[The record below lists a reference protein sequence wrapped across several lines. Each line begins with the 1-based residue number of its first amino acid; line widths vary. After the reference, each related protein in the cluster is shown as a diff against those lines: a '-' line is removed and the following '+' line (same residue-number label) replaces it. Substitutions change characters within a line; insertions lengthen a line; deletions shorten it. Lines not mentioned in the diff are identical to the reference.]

1 MLSPSRCALLL
12 LQIGASLQAAT
23 PPAPKPQYVAPFATL
38 PPTPVLPKAVTSGY
52 VKLPK
57 VSIFQS
63 QFGPPLAQTLKDG
76 CTPILFL
83 HAGLANSNYW
93 ANAVKA
99 LIAVG
104 TQQTIITM
112 DSRMQ
117 GRSTGAD
124 QPLSYDL
131 MRQDIIGVLDHFKI
145 PKVTIIGWS
154 DGGILGYEM
163 AIFHPTRLDRLF
175 DFGGSYNPSN
185 GNSTAGDS
193 PVFGQYLERVEAE
206 YKQLSPTP
214 DRFDVVE
221 TKVFD
226 MFATQPQL
234 TERDFGKIPTLYQ
247 DCLKNPFIWVVDG
260 ADEEVVNRD
269 VPLKLHNWIPASG
282 LLILPSVSHFALIQ
296 DSFTMNGAI
305 LRFLQIDIN
314 CKTAIRSGVP
324 PLSYPYSGS
333 WA

>member
-1 MLSPSRCALLL
+1 MLSFSRVILLL
-12 LQIGASLQAAT
+12 VHIGLSLQQGR
-23 PPAPKPQYVAPFATL
+23 PRGRPEYLAPFSTL
-38 PPTPVLPKAVTSGY
+38 PPTPKLPPATTSGY

-57 VSIFQS
+57 VSIFQY
-63 QFGPPLAQTLKDG
+63 QFGPPLAKTLKDG

-93 ANAVKA
+93 ADQIRA
-99 LIAVG
+99 LLTVG
-104 TQQTIITM
+104 SQQTIIAM

-131 MRQDIIGVLDHFKI
+131 MLKDIIGVLDHFKI

-163 AIFHPTRLDRLF
+163 AIYHPHRLDRLF

-185 GNSTAGDS
+185 GNSTVGDS

-206 YKQLSPTP
+206 YRQLSPTP
-214 DRFDVVE
+214 RQFDTVS

-226 MFATQPQL
+226 MFASQPQL
-234 TERDFGKIPTLYQ
+234 TERDFGRIPTLYQ
-247 DCLKNPFIWVVDG
+247 NCEKNPLIWVVDG

-269 VPLKLHNWIPASG
+269 VPDTLHTWIPGSG
-282 LLILPSVSHFALIQ
+282 ELLLPSVSHFA
-296 DSFTMNGAI
+296 
-305 LRFLQIDIN
+305 
-314 CKTAIRSGVP
+314 
-324 PLSYPYSGS
+324 
-333 WA
+333 